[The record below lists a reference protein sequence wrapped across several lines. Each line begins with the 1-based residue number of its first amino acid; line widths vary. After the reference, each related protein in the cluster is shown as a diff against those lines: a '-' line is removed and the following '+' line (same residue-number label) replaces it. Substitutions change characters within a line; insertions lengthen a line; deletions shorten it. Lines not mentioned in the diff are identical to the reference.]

1 VLPPRPLQRNLG
13 ALTVSIYLRV
23 SPLEAEL
30 LQDAGRI
37 IQGSSA
43 IIDYVDEHSPE
54 PPAYPSGSIR
64 TTTHV
69 GPNSALMTSQHAP
82 YRGGKP
88 YSNMRVWVL
97 RDGRWQLALSQQV
110 TIQSAG
116 SLSAVASTQ

>member
-1 VLPPRPLQRNLG
+1 MLPPRPLQRNLG

-43 IIDYVDEHSPE
+43 IIDYVDEHSPT
-54 PPAYPSGSIR
+54 PAYPSGSIR

-88 YSNMRVWVL
+88 YSNIRVWVL

-116 SLSAVASTQ
+116 SLSAIASTQ